1 MRWSDRHVRR
11 LASVFGHGA
20 SDLFSEPAVSR
31 RFKICD
37 CLCCGE
43 SFQSEG
49 AHNRM
54 CDECRELPKP
64 FGFGHEMRLPVK
76 KRARLFGDDDG

>member
-1 MRWSDRHVRR
+1 
-11 LASVFGHGA
+11 
-20 SDLFSEPAVSR
+20 
-31 RFKICD
+31 
-37 CLCCGE
+37 
-43 SFQSEG
+43 
-49 AHNRM
+49 M